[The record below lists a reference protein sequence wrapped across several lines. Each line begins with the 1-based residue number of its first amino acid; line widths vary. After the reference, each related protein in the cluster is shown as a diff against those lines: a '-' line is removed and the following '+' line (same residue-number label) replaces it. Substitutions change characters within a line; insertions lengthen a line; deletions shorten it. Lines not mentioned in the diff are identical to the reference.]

1 MRLINGLSGRLL
13 FLTVI
18 FVMLAEVLIFAP
30 SLARY
35 RLGYLQERVAASNIV
50 AIALLGRE
58 QSIGE
63 EAEMSLLKSAA
74 VRSIAVRRGAARLPV
89 LRGNWAD
96 PVNETF
102 DLDEWTPLG
111 SIREAFSVFVV
122 NDPMRVI
129 RVIGSPD
136 AERAPS
142 GDKIEITLRESELRD
157 AMIAFGIRVLILS
170 LVISLVT
177 ATLVFLALNRWLVRP
192 IRKLTTTMTRFREA
206 PEAAAISSSIRG
218 NDEIAEARRELA
230 TMQTELRTALKQKSR
245 LAGLGEAVAKINHD
259 LRNILAAAQ
268 IMTDRLESSA
278 DPMVARTAP
287 KLLRSLDR
295 ATALCERTLEFGRA
309 EELAPERRRVMLAGF
324 LGEVRDQI
332 MLAHPDQI
340 EVEAEAAT
348 DAFAEAD
355 PDQLYRIVYNLV
367 RNSAQALEAT
377 GLGGKIRIVGRRCE
391 QGSEIDVIDDGPGL
405 PSIARENLFKPFK
418 GGVRKGGSGLGLA
431 IAQDLA
437 RGHGGEVKMVE
448 STTDGT
454 TFRIVIPDIAEDV

>member
-13 FLTVI
+13 FLTII

-50 AIALLGRE
+50 ATALLGRE
-58 QSIGE
+58 RTIGDE
-63 EAEMSLLKSAA
+63 TEMDLLESAS
-74 VRSIAVRRGAARLPV
+74 VRSIAVRRGEARLPV

-96 PVNETF
+96 PVDETF
-102 DLDEWTPLG
+102 DLDAWTPLG
-111 SIREAFSVFVV
+111 SIREAFTVLFV
-122 NDPMRVI
+122 NDPTRVI

-136 AERAPS
+136 AARAPS
-142 GDKIEITLRESELRD
+142 GDKIEITLRESQLRE
-157 AMIAFGIRVLILS
+157 AMLAFGLRILILS

-206 PEAAAISSSIRG
+206 PEAAVISSSITG
-218 NDEIAEARRELA
+218 SDEIAEARRELA
-230 TMQTELRTALKQKSR
+230 MMQTELRTALKQKSR

-268 IMTDRLESSA
+268 IMTDRLETSE

-295 ATALCERTLEFGRA
+295 ATALCQRTLEFGRA
-309 EELAPERRRVMLAGF
+309 EELAPERRRVMLQGF

-340 EVEAEAAT
+340 EVEAEAAL

-355 PDQLYRIVYNLV
+355 PEQLYRIAYNLV

-377 GLGGKIRIVGRRCE
+377 GLGGTIRLVGRRGE
-391 QGSEIDVIDDGPGL
+391 HGSEIDVIDDGPGL
-405 PSIARENLFKPFK
+405 PSIARDNLFKPFK

-437 RGHGGEVKMVE
+437 RGHGGEVRMLE

-454 TFRIVIPDIAEDV
+454 SFRIVIPDIAEDD